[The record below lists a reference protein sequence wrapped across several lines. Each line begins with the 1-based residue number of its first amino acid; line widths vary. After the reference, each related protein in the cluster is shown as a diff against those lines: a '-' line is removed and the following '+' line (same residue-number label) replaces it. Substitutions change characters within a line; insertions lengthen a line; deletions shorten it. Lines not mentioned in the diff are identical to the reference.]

1 MVYAICKEGYPENP
15 KKKVALVGP
24 DRKEEV
30 RHEKLD
36 FDKKKV
42 RSFHNFNIG
51 RLLDTKIFSS
61 LYDQGTPE
69 RSRGVQEA
77 GNMFLAQIRVLR
89 NEPPRP

>member
-1 MVYAICKEGYPENP
+1 MAASILFRFLGPVQGNFWVKRFVRRGTPKIR

-51 RLLDTKIFSS
+51 RLSDTKIFSS
-61 LYDQGTPE
+61 LYD
-69 RSRGVQEA
+69 
-77 GNMFLAQIRVLR
+77 
-89 NEPPRP
+89 